1 METSSETSEAES
13 GGQPQILPPKTRSC
27 DDLVAAV
34 LADSSGSN
42 TRRLSDPNISSDPQS
57 LLMSVRDG
65 SVVGF
70 QYLVFNLSNKCNQHH
85 YLFWLLRFTLVVIFD
100 FLCCC
105 CSYTRTS
112 VQDRVPL
119 TCIVF
124 FA

>member
-13 GGQPQILPPKTRSC
+13 GGQPQVLPPKTRSC

-42 TRRLSDPNISSDPQS
+42 TRRLSDPNIASDPQS

-70 QYLVFNLSNKCNQHH
+70 HISYLISAFSINNKVPVLAINV
-85 YLFWLLRFTLVVIFD
+85 LF
-100 FLCCC
+100 
-105 CSYTRTS
+105 SYNICFQLIKPETN
-112 VQDRVPL
+112 
-119 TCIVF
+119 
-124 FA
+124 